1 MSVYRKREGEPY
13 SYDFQVK
20 GHRFTGSTGCNDKRA
35 ADKFEEAERRRVK
48 AEMANGQKAVVKE
61 VVKPMT
67 IGEAA
72 TKFFQ
77 ERAQFHTNSIDA
89 ERYLLWIANTI
100 EGGPQLPLID
110 IDDAVVTKLVAK
122 RRGEPT
128 KRGTLP
134 ANATVNRHTEYFRMM
149 MAEAKTIWKVAVQ
162 DIDWSRL
169 MLQERKITI
178 EASPELEAALLDIIR
193 GDYTPALRFTLLA
206 GCRLEEIVGLR
217 WTDVRFHSRDFTV
230 RGKGKDGLKKER
242 IIPMSQA
249 IYDLLWELK
258 DHHPEAVFTY
268 VCKRTRDGRKKD
280 TRYPITYASLKT
292 EWTRTKAR
300 CKKAGINLNGYR
312 FHDNRHTAATRLVRA
327 TGNLKL
333 AQHLL
338 GHADL
343 DTTGRYAH
351 VTTDDLRR
359 GMDAVS
365 PTKSP
370 TKKTAVRK

>member
-20 GHRFTGSTGCNDKRA
+20 GNRFSGSTGCNDKRA
-35 ADKFEEAERRRVK
+35 AEKFEEAEKRRVK
-48 AEMANGQKAVVKE
+48 AEMADGAKAVVK
-61 VVKPMT
+61 VVNQMT

-72 TKFFQ
+72 IKFFE
-77 ERAQFHTNSIDA
+77 ERAQFHANAIDA

-100 EGGPQLPLID
+100 SGGPALPLIKV
-110 IDDAVVTKLVAK
+110 DDAAVTKLIAK

-149 MAEAKTIWKVAVQ
+149 MAEAKTVWKIAVQ

-169 MLQERKITI
+169 MLKEREVTV
-178 EASPELEAALLDIIR
+178 EASPELEAALMEIIR
-193 GDYTPALRFTLLA
+193 GDYTPPLRFTLLTA
-206 GCRLEEIVGLR
+206 CRLEEVIGLL

-258 DHHPEAVFTY
+258 DDHPEAVFTY

-280 TRYPITYASLKT
+280 TRYPITYNGLKT
-292 EWTRTKAR
+292 EWTRTKKR
-300 CKKAGINLNGYR
+300 CKEAGINLNGYR

-327 TGNLKL
+327 TGNLKMV
-333 AQHLL
+333 QQLL
-338 GHADL
+338 GHSDL
-343 DTTGRYAH
+343 GTSGRYAH
-351 VTTDDLRR
+351 VTTDDLRN
-359 GMDAVS
+359 GMDAVN
-365 PTKSP
+365 PTIIPTGKSV
-370 TKKTAVRK
+370 VRK